1 VNTLSPLNPDTKP
14 DQLPENPITDT
25 PAQPAERMAETPSY
39 VDYNVPD
46 IEVEPS
52 IAPPSGSF
60 NVQNATPAESRY
72 VAPAAVQSDKNPVS
86 VGEPTVPSS
95 GFLVGYITSL
105 FAGTSMLYGLSTLG
119 FILLDHFINRP
130 DGVKIGGLY
139 DASSVVSSWHVW
151 LIASLVTFT
160 ALYLV
165 LSRAAGKR
173 IAAGLIPER
182 QMQAAEVARSIFTA
196 ILVITSAT
204 LVASLLFTLLNG
216 TLAAAEIEI
225 KDIVIQIAGTIAT
238 FIWVGA
244 IVWHQ
249 TTIHRKGRNGLAGVI
264 LASVAV
270 ILAVVAS
277 IFLLAAGRNAVIDSH
292 TMSDLS
298 TIQSKL
304 MSYKSEH
311 NNTYP
316 DNLSSL
322 DITDE
327 AVKKRLGNYTYTH
340 IVTPASTSSLWDDTS
355 DKSSGSMYDMTDM
368 YSTTGSPSTTT
379 SSYKLCANFLTDD
392 SKDSSVLYGSAK
404 SQSSTTFYGHGK
416 GEHCVETDI

>member
-1 VNTLSPLNPDTKP
+1 
-14 DQLPENPITDT
+14 
-25 PAQPAERMAETPSY
+25 
-39 VDYNVPD
+39 
-46 IEVEPS
+46 
-52 IAPPSGSF
+52 
-60 NVQNATPAESRY
+60 
-72 VAPAAVQSDKNPVS
+72 
-86 VGEPTVPSS
+86 
-95 GFLVGYITSL
+95 
-105 FAGTSMLYGLSTLG
+105 MLYGLSTLG

-216 TLAAAEIEI
+216 TLAAAEIEV

-264 LASVAV
+264 LACAAI
-270 ILAVVAS
+270 ILAVIAS

-311 NNTYP
+311 DTYP

-322 DITDE
+322 NITDE
-327 AVKKRLGNYTYTH
+327 AIKRRLGSYTYTH

-355 DKSSGSMYDMTDM
+355 TKSSSSMYDMTDM
-368 YSTTGSPSTTT
+368 YSTTSSQPTTT

-392 SKDSSVLYGSAK
+392 SKDSSILYSSAK
-404 SQSSTTFYGHGK
+404 SQNSTTFSGLGK